1 MREKKHLIAIG
12 IVLLIIY
19 WISYIILDTTS
30 IYNAYKYV
38 GILAYIQ
45 LFYILWSWKRLTNSM
60 FDAYTLFM
68 FALIVFSLGQAFLE
82 PFNLVSERFS
92 LLTKFNVDKETYFKC
107 EYIVLL
113 FLLFTHLGAMCSFKE
128 MPETRRINYTSA
140 RKALKSI
147 GWTGVICFFPFYVY
161 HTITQLLIVAAY
173 GYMGLYSTDN
183 VETGGGAIFR
193 VLGDYYVPS
202 LIILLIYYESAKRH
216 RFLIYGVSF
225 ATVCL
230 PPLIIGGR
238 TNAVIM
244 IAMLALIYVLFNKI
258 RFKQV
263 LLLTV
268 IAGVLVIGL
277 VFIRNMRST
286 EGTIESIKDIENTSA
301 ESDNFPLFSVISE
314 MGFSFYPIV
323 KTIDIKAENGE
334 EFLYGKSFLWSFA
347 TVIPNINFWKI
358 HPAKKNADMSKWITE
373 KLGFT
378 YGIGYALIA
387 ESYANFGF
395 FGFAFMFLYGFLILK
410 LFRYAT
416 IRNVNYNL
424 IKTVVAL
431 VFLWF
436 IIRTVRNS
444 FVDTIRYLAFYILP
458 LYMYL
463 TWKVSQFQKKNKLY
477 KIYDNDTE
485 NT

>member
-1 MREKKHLIAIG
+1 
-12 IVLLIIY
+12 
-19 WISYIILDTTS
+19 
-30 IYNAYKYV
+30 
-38 GILAYIQ
+38 
-45 LFYILWSWKRLTNSM
+45 
-60 FDAYTLFM
+60 
-68 FALIVFSLGQAFLE
+68 
-82 PFNLVSERFS
+82 
-92 LLTKFNVDKETYFKC
+92 
-107 EYIVLL
+107 
-113 FLLFTHLGAMCSFKE
+113 
-128 MPETRRINYTSA
+128 
-140 RKALKSI
+140 
-147 GWTGVICFFPFYVY
+147 
-161 HTITQLLIVAAY
+161 
-173 GYMGLYSTDN
+173 
-183 VETGGGAIFR
+183 
-193 VLGDYYVPS
+193 
-202 LIILLIYYESAKRH
+202 
-216 RFLIYGVSF
+216 
-225 ATVCL
+225 
-230 PPLIIGGR
+230 
-238 TNAVIM
+238 
-244 IAMLALIYVLFNKI
+244 
-258 RFKQV
+258 
-263 LLLTV
+263 
-268 IAGVLVIGL
+268 
-277 VFIRNMRST
+277 
-286 EGTIESIKDIENTSA
+286 
-301 ESDNFPLFSVISE
+301 
-314 MGFSFYPIV
+314 MGFSFYPIA

-358 HPAKKNADMSKWITE
+358 HPAKKNADMSKWLSE
-373 KLGFT
+373 KLRFT